1 MNRPYLTYTI
11 SQYEHDIE
19 YNAFNPGQIP
29 VNTADQPIFTLKKR
43 LMIWFPDKFG
53 PYKYLFI
60 LVPSHWDITVDH

>member
-29 VNTADQPIFTLKKR
+29 VNTADQPIFTLTKW

-53 PYKYLFI
+53 PYK
-60 LVPSHWDITVDH
+60 